1 METAHPVKLWNKDFL
16 LWLIGSGQ
24 SALGSSLAGI
34 AMSFLVYRQTG
45 SVSAMGVTLALSMLP
60 ALLSPF
66 AGTLVDRIPLRVP
79 LALGNLLRGVIQ
91 LGLGLATLSGH
102 IPMPVVFALAFVNG
116 LIGVLYGPASM
127 SVLPNVVP
135 KNQIARASGLMASV
149 NQTANLLGLVGGGFL
164 VAQIGTATSL
174 IVDGASFLLMALLVV
189 FVKLPAKAASRS
201 GASFWSDF
209 KGGLAYV
216 RGSVLMMSM
225 PLIALVINASFAPME
240 MLIPKR
246 MTELGAGAAGYGLYF
261 GLFTGGM
268 ALGSVVMAA
277 LGGKVKHG
285 PTSALGLVVAGGV
298 SVALAFTSAAWQMYV
313 LAALTGAAIG
323 ITNVCISTLFLT
335 LIDAEYRG
343 RVGSLLGMVGMIGV
357 PATLLLLAPI
367 ADSLSVGAIF
377 GTSGVVTILGGL
389 LWGLA
394 QRKERAASSPLSS
407 ATPPA

>member
-1 METAHPVKLWNKDFL
+1 MEPTRPEKLWNKDFV
-16 LWLIGSGQ
+16 LWLIGSAQ

-34 AMSFLVYRQTG
+34 AMSFLVYHQTG

-79 LALGNLLRGVIQ
+79 LVLGNVARGVIQ
-91 LGLGLATLSGH
+91 LALGVVALSGH
-102 IPMPVVFALAFVNG
+102 LPLPVVFALAFVNG

-135 KNQIARASGLMASV
+135 RAHLARASGLMASV
-149 NQTANLLGLVGGGFL
+149 TQTANLVGLVGGGFL
-164 VAQIGTATSL
+164 VALIGTAPSL
-174 IVDGASFLLMALLVV
+174 IVDGVSFLLMAALVL

-216 RGSVLMMSM
+216 RGSVLMMAM
-225 PLIALVINASFAPME
+225 PFIALVINASFAPME
-240 MLIPKR
+240 LLIPKR
-246 MTELGAGAAGYGLYF
+246 MTELGAGAAGYGLFF

-268 ALGSVVMAA
+268 ALGSLVMAA
-277 LGGKVKHG
+277 LGSKVKHG
-285 PTSALGLVVAGGV
+285 PASAVGLVAAGSV
-298 SVALAFTSAAWQMYV
+298 SVALAFTAAPWQMYV
-313 LAALTGAAIG
+313 LAALMGAVLG
-323 ITNVCISTLFLT
+323 VTNVCISTLFLT

-357 PATLLLLAPI
+357 PATLLLLAPV
-367 ADSLSVGAIF
+367 ADSLTVASIF
-377 GTSGVVTILGGL
+377 STSGLVTMLGGV
-389 LWGLA
+389 LWALA
-394 QRKERAASSPLSS
+394 QRKARPEAAPLSS